1 MFCPVPAP
9 LRPYV
14 HLVTLV
20 HETQNMSA
28 YMNHYVDRLGVPLS
42 NIQLFV
48 HRPTDSTPD
57 AMLETRRGA
66 PQTVYAGSYHSNE
79 KRTLVNRHLKT
90 LDADALVMS
99 LDADEHAFLPCA
111 GMPPAIALCGVMVD
125 RRDARCARVRAAL
138 GGHDRKI
145 VLARARHN
153 GSALQYVSSHSAF
166 FPGVY
171 VRSGL
176 PTCDGRAAIEHLTA
190 TDTAV
195 RLNALKREVYRNDTT
210 RQRIY
215 ARDPTDER
223 LWKAHPTTCP
233 SAMVAT

>member
-1 MFCPVPAP
+1 MFCAVPAP
-9 LRPYV
+9 LRPHV

-28 YMNHYVDRLGVPLS
+28 YMDHYVRWLGVPLS
-42 NIQLFV
+42 NIRLFV
-48 HRPTDSTPD
+48 HRKTDATPD

-66 PQTVYAGSYHSNE
+66 PQTLYTGPYHSNE
-79 KRTLVNRHLKT
+79 KRTLVNRHLQT
-90 LDADALVMS
+90 LDSDALVMS

-111 GMPPAIALCGVMVD
+111 GMPPPMALCGVMVD
-125 RRDARCARVRAAL
+125 RHDARCARVRAKL
-138 GGHDRKI
+138 GGYDRKI
-145 VLARARHN
+145 VLARARRN
-153 GSALQYVSSHSAF
+153 GSALQYASSHSAF

-171 VRSGL
+171 IRSGL

-190 TDTAV
+190 TNTAV

-223 LWKAHPTTCP
+223 LWTAHSTPCP
-233 SAMVAT
+233 SAVT